1 MTNTSDG
8 RLHVL
13 VSNPFQVLSY
23 TPSFEDYEVLQL
35 ADHMHF
41 SSPFNSYAN
50 IYANSENS
58 DIMGTQ
64 TDDSFAL
71 YRTGGASSSTVRRYL
86 PPAAIISALD
96 DGSYVLFIASL
107 NMVIKIDPIRKL
119 VQPFAIPDLT
129 RQNSGPLFAV
139 FGKRVFANV
148 RQATQATN
156 FSGYNQRQVFML
168 DSLANKGVLGRSIT
182 YRLVSWANYVASI
195 FEKVR
200 RWFCRDE
207 FCQATKHRNLCPNWR
222 FWDWNHSIHRNQLVA
237 DYREIS
243 KECLIELV
251 MNVCIFLK

>member
-41 SSPFNSYAN
+41 SSPFSSYAN

-58 DIMGTQ
+58 EIMGTQ

-71 YRTGGASSSTVRRYL
+71 YRTGGASSLTVRRYL

-96 DGSYVLFIASL
+96 DDSYVLFIASL

-119 VQPFAIPDLT
+119 VQPFALPDLT

-148 RQATQATN
+148 RQATQTAS
-156 FSGYNQRQVFML
+156 FSGHNQRQVFML
-168 DSLANKGVLGRSIT
+168 DTLASKGIMG
-182 YRLVSWANYVASI
+182 
-195 FEKVR
+195 
-200 RWFCRDE
+200 
-207 FCQATKHRNLCPNWR
+207 KHLIQIARCTNSR
-222 FWDWNHSIHRNQLVA
+222 FIVFLRKYAA
-237 DYREIS
+237 DFA
-243 KECLIELV
+243 V
-251 MNVCIFLK
+251 MNFAKQQSTVVSIPIEDFEIETIQFIETNWWLIIEKTRKNVLLNW